1 MKNNNNNNNNFLKD
15 IINNKFY
22 NRYKL
27 LLNNNKDSS
36 EIQKDIERYVSESWK
51 NEFLNL
57 LKNKDELL
65 KGKHGYNL
73 LGYTI
78 DNLEK
83 LIDEYKNSHLVK
95 NTSIYSVINKVS
107 SDIILS
113 SVLCRVIPFIY
124 SESDLNENNVY
135 KLYPKI
141 GKDIYS
147 SLFIIEYE
155 NYINWYKKQDKSK
168 NNKLN

>member
-57 LKNKDELL
+57 LK
-65 KGKHGYNL
+65 
-73 LGYTI
+73 
-78 DNLEK
+78 
-83 LIDEYKNSHLVK
+83 
-95 NTSIYSVINKVS
+95 SIYY
-107 SDIILS
+107 
-113 SVLCRVIPFIY
+113 IY
-124 SESDLNENNVY
+124 QFTTFF
-135 KLYPKI
+135 
-141 GKDIYS
+141 
-147 SLFIIEYE
+147 FIIRYSALCLFFTTM
-155 NYINWYKKQDKSK
+155 YITGLMINFY
-168 NNKLN
+168 

>member
-95 NTSIYSVINKVS
+95 NTSIYY
-107 SDIILS
+107 
-113 SVLCRVIPFIY
+113 VLIR
-124 SESDLNENNVY
+124 
-135 KLYPKI
+135 
-141 GKDIYS
+141 
-147 SLFIIEYE
+147 
-155 NYINWYKKQDKSK
+155 
-168 NNKLN
+168 